1 MRDNQ
6 NKRPVTKGAAKVPV
20 VMQLEALECGAASLA
35 MVAAY
40 YGKWVTLEQAR
51 SDCGVSRDGSSAVN
65 IVKAARGYGFE
76 VHKYKRNPESIRE
89 KGVFPCIIHWNFD
102 HFVVLCGFKGRYAC
116 INDPAKGALRVN
128 TEEFDRA
135 FTGVTINLTPGEDFQ
150 PDGKR
155 KSILA
160 SAKQMLHKAA
170 PAMAV
175 VGAAS
180 GLLALSGAAAPV
192 LSGFFVDHLLEG
204 HNGGLLPM
212 FTAILTA
219 LAVLQLAAAWIQTIY
234 RLRMNGTLSV
244 IGCSTYMWKIMR
256 LPMEFFSQRM
266 TSDVFIRMD
275 MLEELTASLTNLIV
289 PLVMNTV
296 TTALCLILMLKQSL
310 TLTAVSVSVLLV
322 NVFLSG
328 LIARAHENAVRVMER
343 DKEKLAS
350 VALSGLSMIE
360 TIKVS
365 GAESAFFEKWAGL
378 QAAVNAQR
386 VRAGKP
392 EAFLSRIPELLSRA
406 AYFIVMVMGIGYVMQ
421 GRFTL
426 GMMWMFQ
433 GLLSLLMSPAGS
445 LPGFRKKLLTMRT
458 QSERAEDIL
467 RYPPDKSL
475 TDTPD
480 AVQDGTSKLKGNI
493 ELKNVSFGYSRLS
506 DPIIKDFSLSVKA
519 GSRVAIVGTSGC
531 GKSTLSK
538 LISGLYEPWAGEILF
553 DGKRRSEIGRD
564 MMTSS
569 IAVVDQDVMLFEG
582 TIRQNIKMWD
592 ASIEDFE
599 MILAARDAQLHED
612 IMAREGGYQAQLSP
626 DGRNLSGGQRQRLE
640 IARVLAADPSVMILD
655 EATSALDAKTE
666 FDVVR
671 SVADRGVTCIIIAHR
686 LSTIRDCDEIIVLDH
701 GSIAER
707 GTHEELM
714 KLGGAYTALVKSE

>member
-65 IVKAARGYGFE
+65 IVKAARSYGFE
-76 VHKYKRNPESIRE
+76 VHKYKRNTESIRE

-160 SAKQMLHKAA
+160 SAKQELCKAA

-180 GLLALSGAAAPV
+180 GLLALSGVAAPV

-204 HNGGLLPM
+204 HNSGLLPM
-212 FTAILTA
+212 FTTILTA
-219 LAVLQLAAAWIQTIY
+219 LAVLQLAAAWIQSVY
-234 RLRMNGTLSV
+234 RFRMNGTLSV

-289 PLVMNTV
+289 ALVMNTV

-310 TLTAVSVSVLLV
+310 TLTAVSISVLLV
-322 NVFLSG
+322 NLFLSS
-328 LIARAHENAVRVMER
+328 LITKTHENVVRVMER
-343 DKEKLAS
+343 DKEKLATT
-350 VALSGLSMIE
+350 ALSGLSMIE

-378 QAAVNAQR
+378 QASVNTQR

-392 EAFLSRIPELLSRA
+392 DAFFSRIPELLSRA

-421 GRFTL
+421 GRSTL

-445 LPGFRKKLLTMRT
+445 VPGFRKKLLTMRT

-467 RYPPDKSL
+467 RYPADKSL
-475 TDTPD
+475 TDTSD
-480 AVQDGTSKLKGNI
+480 TVQDGISKLQGNI
-493 ELKNVSFGYSRLS
+493 ELKNVTFGYSKLA
-506 DPIIKDFSLSVKA
+506 DPVIKNFSLSVRA
-519 GSRVAIVGTSGC
+519 GSRVAIVGSSGC

-538 LISGLYEPWAGEILF
+538 LISGLYEPWEGEILF
-553 DGKRRSEIGRD
+553 DGKRRSGIDRD
-564 MMTSS
+564 VMTSS

-582 TIRQNIKMWD
+582 TIGQNIKMWD

-714 KLGGAYTALVKSE
+714 KLGGAYTALVTSE